1 MSLSSINELEADLTK
16 AAKSRDQIKLSVLR
30 LLKSSLKNYEIEV
43 GHDAS
48 AQEIMTVLQK
58 EAKKRQDSIT
68 QYGQAGRT
76 DLVNEEQ
83 AELEILETYLP
94 AKMSEADLDALIA
107 KSIKDNDASTMSDMG
122 KVIQAVMAASSGQAD
137 GATVS
142 AKVKAALQ

>member
-43 GHDAS
+43 GHYAS

-58 EAKKRQDSIT
+58 EAKNRQDSIT

>member
-122 KVIQAVMAASSGQAD
+122 KVIQAVMAASNGQAD

>member
-107 KSIKDNDASTMSDMG
+107 KSIKDNDASTLSL
-122 KVIQAVMAASSGQAD
+122 IHI
-137 GATVS
+137 
-142 AKVKAALQ
+142 